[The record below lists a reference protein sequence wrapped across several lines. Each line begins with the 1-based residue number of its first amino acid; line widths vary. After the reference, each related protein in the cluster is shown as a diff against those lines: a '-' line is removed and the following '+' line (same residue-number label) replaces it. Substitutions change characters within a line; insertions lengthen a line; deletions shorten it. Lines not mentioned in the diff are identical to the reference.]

1 MRNFDSK
8 YNKCNCSNVNASQ
21 MEENAGII
29 EASDNYEE
37 YSEYENEGRSAD
49 YPLQTIPS
57 HQPVPDFSQPSQVP
71 SMSMLPNMPST
82 PTFPS
87 GIIGP
92 IVIPIGPG
100 SIGYAQV
107 RFLHAVAG
115 AGPVMISVGPTVF
128 NSKLAYQNITA
139 YGRIASGYRTITV
152 VSADNPSNVLLR
164 KSVTFTAGSQITI
177 ALVNAASGIQLLV
190 VSDEL
195 CSNKS
200 WNSSCVRF
208 VNLSYGSGSLSV
220 QLDTGMSVF
229 EDIDFMEITPFKQ
242 IGVGN
247 YYFNVYQSS
256 PGIQPR
262 NISGDMGIAGFTSF
276 ELQVG
281 SNEMY
286 TVYLV
291 GSTFTTPSLQ
301 AVIVTNV

>member
-1 MRNFDSK
+1 MRKFDPK
-8 YNKCNCSNVNASQ
+8 YNKFSDCMNLSS
-21 MEENAGII
+21 MEDNTGMIDV
-29 EASDNYEE
+29 SDNFEE
-37 YSEYENEGRSAD
+37 YREYDNVD

-57 HQPVPDFSQPSQVP
+57 QQPVPDFSQPSQVP
-71 SMSMLPNMPST
+71 SMPMLPSMPS
-82 PTFPS
+82 FPS
-87 GIIGP
+87 GVIGP

-107 RFLHAVAG
+107 RFLHAIAG
-115 AGPVMISVGPTVF
+115 AAPVMISVGPTVF
-128 NSKLAYQNITA
+128 HSKLAYQNITA
-139 YGRIASGYRTITV
+139 YGRIASGYRTVTV
-152 VSADNPSNVLLR
+152 VSAENPSNVLLR
-164 KSVTFTAGSQITI
+164 KSVTFTAGSQVTI
-177 ALVNAASGIQLLV
+177 ALVNAANGIQLLV

-200 WNSSCVRF
+200 WNSSCIRF

-229 EDIDFMEITPFKQ
+229 EDIDFMEISPFKQ
-242 IGVGN
+242 IGTGN

-262 NISGDMGIAGFTSF
+262 NSSEDIEAAGFTSF

-291 GSTFTTPSLQ
+291 GSTFTSPPLQ

>member
-1 MRNFDSK
+1 MRSFDSK
-8 YNKCNCSNVNASQ
+8 YNKPSGCANLSSTEDNAN
-21 MEENAGII
+21 MPDT
-29 EASDNYEE
+29 SDNYEE
-37 YSEYENEGRSAD
+37 YSEYESEGRSID
-49 YPLQTIPS
+49 YPQTIPS

-71 SMSMLPNMPST
+71 SMPTLPNMPS
-82 PTFPS
+82 FPS
-87 GIIGP
+87 GVIGP
-92 IVIPIGPG
+92 IIIPIGPG

-115 AGPVMISVGPTVF
+115 AGPVMISIGPTVF
-128 NSKLAYQNITA
+128 NQKLAYQNITS

-152 VSADNPSNVLLR
+152 ASADNPSNILLR
-164 KSVTFTAGSQITI
+164 KSVTFTAGSQMTI
-177 ALVNAASGIQLLV
+177 ALVNAANGIQLLM

-200 WNSSCVRF
+200 WNSSCIRF

-256 PGIQPR
+256 PGMQPR
-262 NISGDMGIAGFTSF
+262 SISGDMGIAGFTSF

-286 TVYLV
+286 TIYLV

-301 AVIVTNV
+301 PVIVTNV